1 MARKIAP
8 SKRAFLVAIAFIGVL
23 TIVPNRWLRPW
34 TSDLAAVVNVPLEP
48 FEYAGTKIRTWFRP
62 ARDPLS
68 VESEKVQRISEDR
81 DEVHALYRAAQLRVE
96 ALEQEISELQDAQRF
111 HRGGTI
117 TPVFAHIT
125 GRSPGRGG
133 GPVRLRAGTRQGV
146 TPDTIAVYRG
156 VHLIG
161 HVTNDVRLLSSRLL
175 PITDRAAQWV
185 IGIILSPDDPTASIS
200 DAPRVHLKPLGNG
213 TLSGEIERARDVRLG
228 DLVRL
233 ADLSWPDSA
242 QGMIVGYVKSVDH
255 QDDDPLRD
263 VVVVEPRY
271 LAADLDAV
279 TLKIEQLDELD
290 EDGES

>member
-1 MARKIAP
+1 M
-8 SKRAFLVAIAFIGVL
+8 
-23 TIVPNRWLRPW
+23 
-34 TSDLAAVVNVPLEP
+34 
-48 FEYAGTKIRTWFRP
+48 
-62 ARDPLS
+62 
-68 VESEKVQRISEDR
+68 
-81 DEVHALYRAAQLRVE
+81 
-96 ALEQEISELQDAQRF
+96 
-111 HRGGTI
+111 
-117 TPVFAHIT
+117 
-125 GRSPGRGG
+125 
-133 GPVRLRAGTRQGV
+133 
-146 TPDTIAVYRG
+146 
-156 VHLIG
+156 HLIG

-255 QDDDPLRD
+255 KDDDPLRD